1 LSNKKTKKGTVT
13 MLIKKR
19 FLTLISLAVISL
31 GLSACETMEGAGRD
45 IEHAGESVQ
54 DAAE

>member
-1 LSNKKTKKGTVT
+1 

-19 FLTLISLAVISL
+19 FLTLISLAFISL
-31 GLSACETMEGAGRD
+31 GLSACEAMEGAGRD

>member
-1 LSNKKTKKGTVT
+1 MSNKKTKKGTVT

>member
-1 LSNKKTKKGTVT
+1 MSKKNNIIT
-13 MLIKKR
+13 
-19 FLTLISLAVISL
+19 FLVLATISLA
-31 GLSACETMEGAGRD
+31 LSACETMEGAGRD